1 MTQPLTAYL
10 APVIF
15 DGEQSFHDHALLVE
29 SDRFVGIVAHSRIPT
44 GVTIE
49 TLGHG
54 TLAPGYVDLQ
64 VNGGGG
70 VMFND
75 DPSPATLRIM
85 AAAHVRLGATSILP
99 TLITDTAEHVHTAID
114 SVEQA
119 FEEGVDG
126 IIGLHLE
133 GPHLSPA
140 RKGAHDG
147 TLIRSMSDSEHRLLL
162 EATERLPALMLT
174 LSPENVSAAQM
185 RTLANA
191 GVILSLGHTSASSAD
206 CQAAVENGVSCVT
219 HLFNAMTQLGNREPG
234 VVGAALSLG
243 ELNAGLIADGIHV
256 HPQNMG
262 IALRAKQGPG
272 KIYLVT
278 DAMACAGSETDNF
291 ILNGRRIERRDGRLT
306 LEDGTLAGA
315 DLDLSMA
322 LRNIVDSTA
331 TPLKSALAMVTS
343 IPASIIGREQESGYI
358 SVGRHAD
365 FIHLDER
372 LKLTQVWQNGVP
384 VNCDT

>member
-15 DGEQSFHDHALLVE
+15 DGELSFHDHALLVE
-29 SDRFVGIVAHSRIPT
+29 SDRFAGIVAHSRIPT
-44 GVTIE
+44 GATIKII
-49 TLGHG
+49 GHG

-75 DPSPATLRIM
+75 DPSSATLRIM
-85 AAAHVRLGATSILP
+85 AAAHARLGATSILP
-99 TLITDTAEHVHTAID
+99 TLITDTAEHVRTAID
-114 SVEQA
+114 AVEQA
-119 FEEGVDG
+119 LEESVDG
-126 IIGLHLE
+126 IMGLHLE
-133 GPHLSPA
+133 GPHISPA
-140 RKGAHDG
+140 RKGAHAE

-162 EATERLPALMLT
+162 EATERLPVLMLT

-185 RTLANA
+185 RTLADA
-191 GVILSLGHTSASSAD
+191 GVILSLGHTNASSAD

-256 HPQNMG
+256 HPQGMG

-278 DAMACAGSETDNF
+278 DAMACAGSEADHF

-322 LRNIVDSTA
+322 LRKLIDSTG

-343 IPASIIGREQESGYI
+343 IPASIVGQGQELGNISAGR
-358 SVGRHAD
+358 RAN
-365 FIHLDER
+365 FIHLDEH